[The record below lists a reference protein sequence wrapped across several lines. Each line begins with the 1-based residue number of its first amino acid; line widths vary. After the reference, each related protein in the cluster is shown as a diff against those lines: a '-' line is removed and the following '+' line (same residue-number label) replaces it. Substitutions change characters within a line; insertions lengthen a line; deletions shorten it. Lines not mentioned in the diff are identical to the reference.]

1 MRLVQTSGAAPEQY
15 DVYCGDTQV
24 GYLRLRWGHF
34 SAHLHGSGG
43 PIVYEAYTIG
53 DGIFDFNERDEH
65 LRNAVAE
72 IAKRIYTIEW
82 E

>member
-43 PIVYEAYTIG
+43 PIVYMKHIRLVMVYSISMNVMS
-53 DGIFDFNERDEH
+53 I
-65 LRNAVAE
+65 
-72 IAKRIYTIEW
+72 
-82 E
+82 